1 MREAAS
7 LRALIASG
15 PDAVVAA
22 AMADLAALPPS
33 TRRDRIAAAMRRAKR
48 IVALATAIADIG
60 GIWPLE
66 RVTATL
72 SDLAEATLSLAM
84 AHLLRTAHDA
94 GELRLPD
101 PADPA
106 RGGGFTVLGMGKLG
120 ARELNYS
127 SDVDLVLLYDP
138 AARNIHGSDRGPRD
152 GRLHLAHRARPGV
165 ADGGARRRRL
175 RVPHRSAPAPRSRR

>member
-1 MREAAS
+1 
-7 LRALIASG
+7 
-15 PDAVVAA
+15 
-22 AMADLAALPPS
+22 
-33 TRRDRIAAAMRRAKR
+33 MRRAKR
-48 IVALATAIADIG
+48 VVALATAIADIG

-66 RVTATL
+66 RVTAAL

-84 AHLLRTAHDA
+84 AHLLRAAHDA

-106 RGGGFTVLGMGKLG
+106 RGCGFTVLGMGKLG

-138 AARNIHGSDRGPRD
+138 AAAIYTEATEGHAHG
-152 GRLHLAHRARPGV
+152 RA
-165 ADGGARRRRL
+165 
-175 RVPHRSAPAPRSRR
+175 SRRASRADWCR

>member
-1 MREAAS
+1 M
-7 LRALIASG
+7 
-15 PDAVVAA
+15 VAA
-22 AMADLAALPPS
+22 ALAELAAHPAAA
-33 TRRDRIAAAMRRAKR
+33 RRDRVAAALRRAKR
-48 IVALATAIADIG
+48 VVALATAIADIG

-66 RVTATL
+66 RVTAAL

-84 AHLLRTAHDA
+84 AHLLRAAHDA

-101 PADPA
+101 PTDPA

-138 AARNIHGSDRGPRD
+138 AAPIYTERDRGPRAWAAS
-152 GRLHLAHRARPGV
+152 RPASRAAWCR
-165 ADGGARRRRL
+165 
-175 RVPHRSAPAPRSRR
+175 

>member
-1 MREAAS
+1 
-7 LRALIASG
+7 
-15 PDAVVAA
+15 
-22 AMADLAALPPS
+22 
-33 TRRDRIAAAMRRAKR
+33 MRRAKR
-48 IVALATAIADIG
+48 VVALVTAIADIG

-66 RVTATL
+66 RVTAAL

-84 AHLLRTAHDA
+84 AHLLRAAHDA

-101 PADPA
+101 PSDPA

-138 AARNIHGSDRGPRD
+138 AAAIYTE
-152 GRLHLAHRARPGV
+152 
-165 ADGGARRRRL
+165 RRRGT
-175 RVPHRSAPAPRSRR
+175 RSAASLHALHADWCR